1 VRRLKIKN
9 FFKRFVQGL
18 SDTYSKR
25 FRGLARYVVFKML
38 VSEGKIMALRFNGE
52 DCPISV
58 KIESISKASGF

>member
-1 VRRLKIKN
+1 
-9 FFKRFVQGL
+9 L

-25 FRGLARYVVFKML
+25 FRGLARYEVFKML